1 MERRHLEQE
10 EALAR
15 ARAVAGLEAHRGT
28 EKPAA
33 EPEPFAVEDQVEKP
47 LIPFPQRRRSLRS
60 RLDEF
65 TSRVYERVREW
76 RELSPNSEFVNTREY
91 AWRQAVPAAAGLAIA
106 FVLGWAMALASSG
119 NEKTLRA
126 SPAPVATIPPTAAQ
140 TAAAGTPVAQPV
152 RAKRAK
158 PSPLVR
164 KSNAKVSRRHSRKI
178 EPQEADV
185 VIVRHPPHR
194 QLIARA
200 NQKNGVKTISD
211 ME

>member
-1 MERRHLEQE
+1 MERRRREQE
-10 EALAR
+10 EALAL
-15 ARAVAGLEAHRGT
+15 ARSAAGLETHSEAEMNSAKT
-28 EKPAA
+28 EL
-33 EPEPFAVEDQVEKP
+33 FAVDDQVKKP
-47 LIPFPQRRRSLRS
+47 VIMFPQRRRSLRN
-60 RLDEF
+60 RWDEF

-76 RELSPNSEFVNTREY
+76 RELSPNSEFANTREY

-106 FVLGWAMALASSG
+106 FVLGWALALASSG
-119 NEKTLRA
+119 NEKVLHA
-126 SPAPVATIPPTAAQ
+126 SPAPVATTAPAAVPTAA
-140 TAAAGTPVAQPV
+140 TRTPAAQPV
-152 RAKRAK
+152 RAKHVK

-185 VIVRHPPHR
+185 VITRHPPKR

-200 NQKNGVKTISD
+200 NQKNVVKTISD